1 MSSSAAG
8 AKPKV
13 LALSYP
19 AYTSEEYLADFKS
32 KYDFHVLKSAGRAGA
47 IPEIAQLVARNGP
60 YDAVMVRMGTLPF
73 EPFDEELFG
82 ALVPHC
88 KIIASGSAG
97 YNEFHVDWMTRN
109 KIWFCNT
116 RNAVSEATADMS
128 MFLILAVLKNATVA
142 ERSAREGGWK
152 DGLVPTKDPRDL
164 TLGIVGMGSIGKHLA
179 RKALAFNLK
188 IKYYN
193 RTQLPADDEAQYSAT
208 YCATLDELLS
218 ASDIVSINCPLNPA
232 TRGLIGR
239 KEFAKMKDGVYFI
252 NTARGKI
259 VDEDALVDALKSGK
273 VKMAGLDVFPNEPEI
288 NPYYITSDKV
298 IIQPHVGGLT
308 DGAFSLSERE
318 CFENI
323 KACLS
328 TGTPIAP
335 INFVER
341 TS

>member
-1 MSSSAAG
+1 
-8 AKPKV
+8 
-13 LALSYP
+13 
-19 AYTSEEYLADFKS
+19 
-32 KYDFHVLKSAGRAGA
+32 
-47 IPEIAQLVARNGP
+47 
-60 YDAVMVRMGTLPF
+60 MVRMGTLPF

-193 RTQLPADDEAQYSAT
+193 RTQLPVDDEAQYSAT

-335 INFVER
+335 VNFVER